1 MSDIM
6 KSIPFGQL
14 TEWILNEYKKT
25 GQVFGI
31 QKAYVADQS
40 KTIEIFGRKLENP
53 VGPAAGPHTQL
64 AQNLVAAYVAGA
76 RFFEL
81 KTVQKMDG
89 QELSACIPKPC
100 IVAEDEAYNC
110 EWSTELYVP
119 QAMEEY
125 IKGWILIHVIAKE
138 FGIGSPDGFQF
149 NMSCGYNLEGIKD
162 KKIDD
167 FIEGLKD
174 AGDTAIFKECKQWL
188 LEHISLFEHVTKED
202 VEAIPAKVCNSI
214 TLSTMHGCPPQEIEN
229 IVRYLLKEKHINTYV
244 KCNPTLL
251 GYEFVRKAMDD
262 LGYDYMAFTDF
273 HFKDDLQYE
282 DAVPMLKRLLETAA
296 QEGLSFGVKL
306 TNTFPVDIK
315 RQELPGE
322 EMYMSGKAL
331 FPLSISVASRL
342 AESFDGKLPMSFSG
356 GADQKNIDQIVDCG
370 IWPVTV
376 ATVLLKPGGYKWMT
390 KIAEKAD
397 SCEIG
402 KCGEVQVETL
412 KKLAEDS
419 LTDAHYQKTVK
430 KAAAKQTEEK
440 SPLLD
445 CLKKKDAPKVKE
457 FTRHKR
463 VCGNCADVCP
473 NRANVLIEV
482 PEMELLQILHID
494 YMCNECGNCRSF
506 CQYAGA
512 PYKDKFTLFAT
523 EEDMEDSTNNGFTV
537 LDAETKEV
545 LVRIGDRQEKVK
557 ADQPS
562 EILSENLGK
571 LICTVI
577 NDYTYLFM

>member
-100 IVAEDEAYNC
+100 IVAEEEAYNC

-125 IKGWILIHVIAKE
+125 IKGWILIRVIAKE

-251 GYEFVRKAMDD
+251 GYEFVRKALDD

-273 HFKDDLQYE
+273 CPFNGDTILESVFGSPFVGLKYFK
-282 DAVPMLKRLLETAA
+282 
-296 QEGLSFGVKL
+296 KL
-306 TNTFPVDIK
+306 FTGPDFWTLFRNT
-315 RQELPGE
+315 
-322 EMYMSGKAL
+322 
-331 FPLSISVASRL
+331 LSISLANLFFAFPAPIILALILNELRCKWFKRTAQTLVYIPHFVSIVIVAALTFQMFSTTDGAIYHVLTQIFGANAPDLLSDPKLFPALIVGQNIWKETGYGTIIYL
-342 AESFDGKLPMSFSG
+342 AALSSVDVQLYEAAKIDGAGRWQLMWHVTLPAIRGTIVLMLIMKVGQLLNTSYEQIFLMQNSMNRAASDVFDTYVYTKGITG
-356 GADQKNIDQIVDCG
+356 GQYSLATATGLFKSTISMLMV
-370 IWPVTV
+370 VT
-376 ATVLLKPGGYKWMT
+376 AN
-390 KIAEKAD
+390 KIAKL
-397 SCEIG
+397 
-402 KCGEVQVETL
+402 CGESGL
-412 KKLAEDS
+412 
-419 LTDAHYQKTVK
+419 Y
-430 KAAAKQTEEK
+430 
-440 SPLLD
+440 
-445 CLKKKDAPKVKE
+445 
-457 FTRHKR
+457 
-463 VCGNCADVCP
+463 
-473 NRANVLIEV
+473 
-482 PEMELLQILHID
+482 
-494 YMCNECGNCRSF
+494 
-506 CQYAGA
+506 
-512 PYKDKFTLFAT
+512 
-523 EEDMEDSTNNGFTV
+523 
-537 LDAETKEV
+537 
-545 LVRIGDRQEKVK
+545 
-557 ADQPS
+557 
-562 EILSENLGK
+562 
-571 LICTVI
+571 
-577 NDYTYLFM
+577 